1 MTRLNS
7 PDELFL
13 EIGGIPFVDEG
24 FKPANL
30 VTLVAI
36 LRRNIDG
43 GSNALRAYL
52 DPELSVALY
61 RQTGAEQIHSPPS
74 GDLSAS
80 DIEAIDSAI
89 LGITQMRP
97 AWRDLFRIPLKFKR
111 LLTEQVS
118 LTNFLIPQYVYLG
131 RRATDDAF
139 LLSETLVHEL
149 SHVWNGFILEIFDWQ
164 VDACP
169 KDYVLPSGTTG
180 KDIRGVLFAG
190 LFAAAALN
198 YYMARGDQL
207 PQERARA
214 RVKYLKKYLDE
225 CLDTVRCSPFVSRTG
240 DLLAERLLMYSGT
253 VPPTLLI

>member
-30 VTLVAI
+30 LTLVAI

-43 GSNALRAYL
+43 GSHALQAYL
-52 DPELSVALY
+52 DPDLSVALY
-61 RQTGAEQIHSPPS
+61 RRTRADEIPLPPS
-74 GDLSAS
+74 GDLSVG
-80 DIEAIDSAI
+80 DLEALDTAT

-97 AWRDLFRIPLKFKR
+97 DWRDLFRIPLKFKR

-118 LTNFLIPQYVYLG
+118 LTNPLIPQHVYLG

-164 VDACP
+164 LDACP
-169 KDYVLPSGTTG
+169 RNYVLPSGTTG

-190 LFAAAALN
+190 LFAAGALN
-198 YYMARGDQL
+198 YYMSLDDRL

-214 RVKYLKKYLDE
+214 RAKYLKKYLDE
-225 CLDTVRCSPFVSRTG
+225 CLDTVRRSPFVSRTG
-240 DLLAERLLMYSGT
+240 DLLSERLSIYSGT
-253 VPPTLLI
+253 VPPTLFI